1 MKEPTLTDRAKDDLL
16 EIWHRIAANRD
27 ERAADPLHREDSR
40 ISANLT
46 LSFPR
51 AAHSERKSRRD
62 YGASRWRLTSCSTG
76 LMRIRFLVVRI
87 LHGHR
92 DVKRIMRRRELS

>member
-27 ERAADPLHREDSR
+27 ERAADRFTAKILDKRQSHAQFPESSPLRTE
-40 ISANLT
+40 ISPGLR
-46 LSFPR
+46 SFPVAPYVVFYR
-51 AAHSERKSRRD
+51 PYENT
-62 YGASRWRLTSCSTG
+62 L
-76 LMRIRFLVVRI
+76 LVVRI

-92 DVKRIMRRRELS
+92 DVKRIMRREELS